1 MLGKYVAEM
10 ICFAIFEDEENKKI
24 FDLFTEWRKIE
35 IGKNSAIHSGC
46 YISGCNLKLGDA
58 SYINRNCLID
68 ANHAQVIIGN
78 NVGIGYAS
86 ILLTICHD
94 YSNADKRTGDVYGK
108 SITVKDGVWVGGGVL
123 ICPGVTIEEG
133 CVIAAGSVVTKNCEK
148 NGVYGGNLAKLIKKL
163 DTLQ

>member
-1 MLGKYVAEM
+1 
-10 ICFAIFEDEENKKI
+10 
-24 FDLFTEWRKIE
+24 
-35 IGKNSAIHSGC
+35 
-46 YISGCNLKLGDA
+46 
-58 SYINRNCLID
+58 LID